1 MVLERERLRISTN
14 DWKVSDPLA
23 LLDSLH
29 GQPRWAWMDK
39 EQTLVAWGKVATFP
53 INELEAQLEQLKDH
67 LPEADIP
74 LFGSLPFDQT
84 STPDDIW
91 SDFATLGFILP
102 RFIYRHSGSQ
112 GQLTEVHSDQELPEI
127 FRPPHLNWHPDA
139 IPSAQVTPKL
149 SFSEW
154 EAMIWEA
161 QRQIENGHIQKVVF
175 ARALDVTFARTPP
188 LVTVFSRLANRYP
201 NTYRF
206 YFEPVPGHVF
216 LGATP
221 ELLVRTRGCA
231 LETVAMAGSIRRGQ
245 TPHEEDELGAALL
258 ANQKD
263 RLEQA
268 IVVER
273 ICNELSPLC
282 DSFQYPKE
290 PVLRR
295 LPNIQHLETPIRG
308 RLKRPGLL
316 GPAQALHPTPALAG
330 HPRQAALEMIRQSE
344 PLPRGAYGAPVGW
357 ITPQGDGELTVAIR
371 SAIFRGSAGRLY
383 AGAGILAESQP
394 EKEWQETE
402 LKFRPMMEALGLI
415 EEETA

>member
-1 MVLERERLRISTN
+1 MILEREGLKSSTYK
-14 DWKVSDPLA
+14 WKVSDPFA
-23 LLDSLH
+23 LLDSLQ

-53 INELEAQLEQLKDH
+53 INGLEARLEQLKDH
-67 LPEADIP
+67 LPEAEIP

-84 STPDDIW
+84 STPDEIW
-91 SDFATLGFILP
+91 SDLNTSGFILP
-102 RFIYRHSGSQ
+102 RFIYRHTGDE
-112 GQLTEVHSDQELPEI
+112 GQLTLIHSDQEPPEI
-127 FRPPHLNWHPDA
+127 SLPPRQLWHPES

-149 SFSEW
+149 NYSEW
-154 EAMIWEA
+154 EAMIKEA

-175 ARALDVTFARTPP
+175 ARALEVAFARPPP

-221 ELLVRTRGCA
+221 ELLVRTRGCE
-231 LETVAMAGSIRRGQ
+231 LETVALAGSIRRGQ
-245 TPHEEDELGAALL
+245 TPEEDKELGAALL
-258 ANQKD
+258 ASRKN

-273 ICNELSPLC
+273 ICNQLSPLC
-282 DSFQYPKE
+282 GSFHYPKE
-290 PVLRR
+290 PHLHR

-308 RLKRPGLL
+308 RLKRPGLI

-330 HPRQAALEMIRQSE
+330 QPRQAALEMIRRHE
-344 PLPRGAYGAPVGW
+344 PLPRGGYGAPVGW
-357 ITPQGDGELTVAIR
+357 ITPQGDGELAVAIR
-371 SAIFRGSAGRLY
+371 SAVFRESVGRLY

-402 LKFRPMMEALGLI
+402 LKFRPMMEALGLV
-415 EEETA
+415 EETA